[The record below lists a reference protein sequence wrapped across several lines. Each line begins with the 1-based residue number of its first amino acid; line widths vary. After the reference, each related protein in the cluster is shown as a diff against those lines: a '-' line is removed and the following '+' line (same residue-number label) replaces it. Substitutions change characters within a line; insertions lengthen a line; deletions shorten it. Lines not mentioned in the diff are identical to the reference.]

1 MSGFVAGGSS
11 APFTLSN
18 DGFWPDID
26 ADHLRAAQRIPASV
40 TNLRLEVASVAAII
54 SVNREL
60 SAHKLQWQAAGHA
73 TLADVPADQINGQS
87 ILLAQYQRAI
97 YCSTSVEVSERY
109 RSFDTTSSGDK
120 NAEELTPTID
130 ELRRDVR
137 WAIRD
142 LLGIG
147 RSTIELI

>member
-40 TNLRLEVASVAAII
+40 TNPRLEVASVAAII

-87 ILLAQYQRAI
+87 ILLVQYQRAI

>member
-11 APFTLSN
+11 APLPLTN

-26 ADHLRAAQRIPASV
+26 ADRLRAAQRIPANV
-40 TNLRLEVASVAAII
+40 TNPRLEVATVAAMI

-60 SAHKLQWQAAGHA
+60 KAHKLQWQAAGHA
-73 TLADVPADQINGQS
+73 TLADVPAEQINGQS
-87 ILLAQYQRAI
+87 SLLTLYQRAI

-109 RSFDTTSSGDK
+109 RSFDTTNSGDK

-130 ELRRDVR
+130 ELRRDAR

>member
-40 TNLRLEVASVAAII
+40 TNPRLEVASVAAII